1 MERGRVRWVVGG
13 CGGCSVLVVTGVGF
27 HRYPGV
33 LITIALHVLVLG
45 VECVAVECEAEVAAH
60 AGEGEVGVGPAALL
74 RREWGGVGGE
84 DGEREAAG
92 ARIGSGR
99 RGTGAGERDEG
110 ELAREREELA
120 IAFICDGGAGRR
132 GCRGSSAAV

>member
-1 MERGRVRWVVGG
+1 MRGVGG
-13 CGGCSVLVVTGVGF
+13 GDGAGRGGCGGSSGVAGGCSVLVVTGVGF

-45 VECVAVECEAEVAAH
+45 VECVAVECEAEVAAR

-84 DGEREAAG
+84 
-92 ARIGSGR
+92 
-99 RGTGAGERDEG
+99 EG
-110 ELAREREELA
+110 
-120 IAFICDGGAGRR
+120 
-132 GCRGSSAAV
+132 